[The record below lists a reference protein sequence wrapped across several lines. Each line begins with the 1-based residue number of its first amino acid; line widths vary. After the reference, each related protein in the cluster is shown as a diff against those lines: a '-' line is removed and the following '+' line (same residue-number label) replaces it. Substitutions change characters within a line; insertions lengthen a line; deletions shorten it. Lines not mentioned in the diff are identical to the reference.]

1 MGLQAGVMQR
11 VATGRDP
18 GAPSPE
24 PGPVAEL
31 DAHVAVL
38 PLLRIGPYLGYGIT
52 PLSKA
57 VPLRQDAAAGLR
69 AKLTPPI
76 LPLPWRTWAFAGV
89 GYAVTYERSHVA
101 PLPFQQGGSTVQ
113 VAPGTEV
120 PGQGGGSLEGRL
132 GVGLGYRL
140 GRPWELFA
148 ELGARVGLVFFGSV
162 YDRGACGCD
171 AAFAGKDSFALSLTL
186 GLSLNQ

>member
-1 MGLQAGVMQR
+1 MQR
-11 VATGRDP
+11 VATDRDP

-31 DAHVAVL
+31 DAHMAVL
-38 PLLRIGPYLGYGIT
+38 PLLRIGPYLGYGFT
-52 PLSKA
+52 PMSQG
-57 VPLRQDAAAGLR
+57 VPQRQDAAAGLR
-69 AKLTPPI
+69 AKVTPPV
-76 LPLPWRTWAFAGV
+76 LSLPWRTWAFAAV
-89 GYAVTYERSHVA
+89 GYAATYERSHLVA
-101 PLPFQQGGSTVQ
+101 IPSLPDNGASMLSPRAG
-113 VAPGTEV
+113 V

-132 GVGLGYRL
+132 GIGLGYRL
-140 GRPWELFA
+140 SRPWDVFA

-171 AAFAGKDSFALSLTL
+171 APFAGKDSFALSLTL